1 VEKGEGPSSR
11 ARQGRAPRCGAASG
25 EFALQDS
32 EDNGKSEVMKVLC
45 HHGARRALCCAAKN
59 DLADMMTE
67 LISKDHD
74 LEECYRVLVYE
85 L

>member
-1 VEKGEGPSSR
+1 M
-11 ARQGRAPRCGAASG
+11 
-25 EFALQDS
+25 QDS

-45 HHGARRALCCAAKN
+45 HNDARRALCCAAKN
-59 DLADMMTE
+59 DVADMMTE

-74 LEECYRVLVYE
+74 LKECYQVLVYE